1 MASLTDL
8 RGRIVRCDT
17 SISKLSSELRNC
29 SDSIKQVNGQ
39 QQDIQNKLL
48 DRIHNL
54 ESKVIFWGFFLEM
67 EISLLFHFK
76 YFIDKLKWMRQQARS
91 IQILS
96 NNKMEQRQNNFTNV
110 QKLIRI

>member
-54 ESKVIFWGFFLEM
+54 ESKVIFLGFFFGNGNFSF
-67 EISLLFHFK
+67 ISF
-76 YFIDKLKWMRQQARS
+76 
-91 IQILS
+91 QI
-96 NNKMEQRQNNFTNV
+96 FY
-110 QKLIRI
+110 